1 MPIGDALRNRQRQR
15 LASARVPRQVPAMRR
30 IPPFAVTIASL
41 TLALVVGVES
51 STAQVATPVTSAN
64 PNAASYSD
72 SQADVGRRWFAAS
85 CEECHALNEVSS
97 ADFRTKWGGRTA
109 FDLFDIISRTMP
121 EAEPGSL
128 PRRAYVDIVA
138 YLMKQNG
145 VAAAAAPLAD
155 DDAALTATIL
165 KFAAPSHARR

>member
-1 MPIGDALRNRQRQR
+1 
-15 LASARVPRQVPAMRR
+15 MRR
-30 IPPFAVTIASL
+30 RSSLAVTIACV
-41 TLALVVGVES
+41 TLALGAGVES
-51 STAQVATPVTSAN
+51 STAQVAQPATPARHTATF
-64 PNAASYSD
+64 SD
-72 SQADVGRRWFAAS
+72 SQAEIGRRWFAAS

-109 FDLFDIISRTMP
+109 FDLFDIIARTMP
-121 EAEPGSL
+121 EAEPGTL

-155 DDAALTATIL
+155 DDATLTATIL
-165 KFAAPSHARR
+165 NFAAPSPARR

>member
-1 MPIGDALRNRQRQR
+1 
-15 LASARVPRQVPAMRR
+15 MRR
-30 IPPFAVTIASL
+30 IPPLVVTAVSL
-41 TLALVVGVES
+41 TLALVAGVES
-51 STAQVATPVTSAN
+51 STAQVAAPTTNADTP
-64 PNAASYSD
+64 SYSD

-97 ADFRTKWGGRTA
+97 ADFRTKWSGRTA

-128 PRRAYVDIVA
+128 PCRAYVDIVA

-155 DDAALTATIL
+155 DDAALSATIL